1 MLINITAWLSKL
13 AENLLIK
20 IIIWL
25 YAFVRFKAA
34 WKQELE
40 KGQSKAL
47 AEENLLTGRKG
58 PTANKQRSFVGQTY
72 KC

>member
-13 AENLLIK
+13 DENLLIK

-40 KGQSKAL
+40 KAKA
-47 AEENLLTGRKG
+47 KH
-58 PTANKQRSFVGQTY
+58 
-72 KC
+72 